1 MQGGP
6 VEAVFARRV
15 TAVNERRLA
24 LLDDGNDG
32 DDRRLRRG
40 QHPAAPRS
48 AAAPASSVDAT
59 LKYAGGV
66 GGDRHAAEVADVARR
81 HHHRP
86 RDVTGATRG

>member
-1 MQGGP
+1 MIAAYGGASTRP
-6 VEAVFARRV
+6 PR
-15 TAVNERRLA
+15 
-24 LLDDGNDG
+24 
-32 DDRRLRRG
+32 
-40 QHPAAPRS
+40 RS
-48 AAAPASSVDAT
+48 AAATASSVDAT